1 MITTEE
7 SEQGPEV
14 VFWQKVASWSLPN
27 NLKGKYAIVFW
38 QKVASWSLPN
48 NLKGKYAIGSTI
60 EVSKLCDDFQQL
72 SKDTHLTVEYL
83 SNYKARPFM
92 VIIGKKFVWHT
103 SDFWKIA
110 FDLFEKEMVCS

>member
-7 SEQGPEV
+7 SEQGPTV
-14 VFWQKVASWSLPN
+14 VFR
-27 NLKGKYAIVFW
+27 

-60 EVSKLCDDFQQL
+60 EVRKLCDDFQQL

-83 SNYKARPFM
+83 SNYKSTPST

-103 SDFWKIA
+103 LA
-110 FDLFEKEMVCS
+110 FFKFAHDLFEK

>member
-1 MITTEE
+1 MVEKFCQVLKSQQLMITTEE

-14 VFWQKVASWSLPN
+14 
-27 NLKGKYAIVFW
+27 VFW